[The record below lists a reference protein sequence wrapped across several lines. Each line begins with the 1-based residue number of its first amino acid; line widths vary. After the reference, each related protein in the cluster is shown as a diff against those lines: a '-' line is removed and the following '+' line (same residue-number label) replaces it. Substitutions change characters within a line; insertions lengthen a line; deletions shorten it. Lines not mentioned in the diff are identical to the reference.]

1 MACDRLSAARS
12 GQSVTIIV
20 TRRPRGSGG
29 PGGSA
34 IVTSARRSSPGR
46 RQPGEESVV
55 TVAAHLA
62 LSGYTTLGLGGPAG
76 RLIEAADEASL
87 VSAVL
92 DADRAGEPVLVL
104 GGGSNLVVAD
114 EGFGGTVVRV
124 ATRGVTMTAGPPDAG
139 GPASGEAV
147 TVTAAAGEPWDELVA
162 WSVTEGLSGLECL
175 SGIPGLA
182 GATPVQNVG
191 AYGQEVAQ
199 TITEVRVLDRE
210 RAVTVTLTGAQC
222 EFGYR
227 TSLFKRAAAG
237 RATGRF
243 VVLEVSFALRRQ
255 PRSAPVRYG
264 ELATRLGVRP
274 GGAVPL
280 AEARAAVLELRRGKG
295 MVLDPADPDTRS
307 AGSFFTNPLL
317 TAAQLAGLQQRAAA
331 ACGPG
336 TTVPHYPADDPA
348 AGPGAVKVPAAW
360 LIERAGF
367 GKGYPGDGRRP
378 RISTKHTLALTN
390 PGPGTTAA
398 LMALAAEITAGVAA
412 TFGIELACEP
422 VLVGVALS

>member
-1 MACDRLSAARS
+1 MT
-12 GQSVTIIV
+12 VT
-20 TRRPRGSGG
+20 
-29 PGGSA
+29 A
-34 IVTSARRSSPGR
+34 
-46 RQPGEESVV
+46 Q
-55 TVAAHLA
+55 LA
-62 LSGYTTLGLGGPAG
+62 LSAYTTLGLGGPAG
-76 RLIEAADEASL
+76 ALIEAADEASL

-92 DADRAGEPVLVL
+92 EADRAGEPVLVL

-114 EGFGGTVVRV
+114 EGFAGTVVRV
-124 ATRGVTMTAGPPDAG
+124 ATRGVTVTPGPPGAAAPDG
-139 GPASGEAV
+139 GDPPGAAAPGGGEADGGEAV
-147 TVTAAAGEPWDELVA
+147 TVTVAAGEPWDELVA
-162 WSVTEGLSGLECL
+162 WSVAQGLSGLECL

-199 TITEVRVLDRE
+199 TITAVRVLDRE
-210 RAVTVTLTGAQC
+210 RAATVTLTGAQC

-227 TSLFKRAAAG
+227 TSRLKRAAAG
-237 RATGRF
+237 QATGRF

-255 PRSAPVRYG
+255 PLSAPVRYG
-264 ELATRLGVRP
+264 ELATRLGVGP
-274 GGAVPL
+274 GEAVPL
-280 AEARAAVLELRRGKG
+280 ARARAAVLELRRAKG

-317 TAAQLAGLQQRAAA
+317 TAAQFARLQERAAA
-331 ACGPG
+331 ARGPG

-367 GKGYPGDGRRP
+367 GKGYPGDGPGP
-378 RISTKHTLALTN
+378 RISTKHTLALTS

-412 TFGIELACEP
+412 TFGIELANEP